1 MEKIMLKAVIIGL
14 VVVMSLSLIRFNEVF
29 GDNEFDLLICVEYAL
44 VSELSGSLYQ
54 YALDL
59 EQEGWTLPAQKFL
72 PVNLTIYNTASY
84 FRTSV
89 LIPFWNNF
97 NISGCVLIGDIP
109 YAVWDDELWGSYA
122 TDYYYM
128 DLDGNWT
135 DSNEDGVLD
144 NHTNGTGDIQPE
156 IWVSRLTASTVEGN
170 EVDRLKTYFNKTHTY
185 RNASSRASVVQ
196 PRALAYIDNELAIN
210 MGSVLD
216 PSPIRSFSE
225 INVNDTIN
233 CLGKAYTDVTLVASP
248 ILNATNTNTLDYWQ
262 HLDTKGY
269 ECVWIAGHGGLGCH
283 GFAWALWNEEH
294 GYWYW
299 PQGATEGVVRY
310 TYYLGNA
317 PKSFFYIFLSCHSA
331 EFDKS
336 NCVANSAVFGTS
348 TCLTTIGM
356 TTSADGWFS
365 SWFFE
370 AFDLLRQQKCIG
382 EAYKTI
388 YTHII
393 DSYEATGRNHTYFI
407 ALLGDPTIRIN
418 SPPYIPSKPSGDES
432 GYAGRTYSY
441 SANTTDF
448 NGDQIWYQFNWGD
461 ATNMTVGPYN
471 SGETGSASHQW
482 VYNRVYNVTVRAKDS
497 HDVWGNWSAA
507 LQVNITTPPSS
518 GCPFVYAWNGTD
530 YVIDNNLLAWSA
542 WSNGTEVE
550 DYYKLE
556 QSLAPIYE
564 GDPYSLYSL
573 KLSEFQQEHSH
584 LDQIRFMTVDH
595 DSKISVAISPFGEI
609 LTYQNPY
616 APMSAVDE
624 QGQNQID
631 LIRHIDD
638 SYYEGYDGSYLL
650 LNFGQVA
657 AENAKLVMR
666 ADRPPSKQ
674 SIHIQV
680 FNSSENWVDM
690 ASIIPRTYWATEI
703 IDLTSYLPTVGDF
716 RVRLYFT
723 DNHKLDFVGLDT
735 TTQAQI
741 NVEEAQLL
749 LACHSDDGFVT
760 AKLLND
766 DDIYAELIPEQ
777 QIVLV
782 FVATSRSE
790 EQRTYIVYAKGYYFA
805 LDN

>member
-14 VVVMSLSLIRFNEVF
+14 VVVMYLSLIRFNEVY

-44 VSELSGSLYQ
+44 VSDLSESLYQ

-72 PVNLTIYNTASY
+72 PVDLTIYNNASY

-89 LIPFWNNF
+89 VIHWWNNF

-109 YAVWDDELWGSYA
+109 YAVWEGEYGPYA

-144 NHTNGTGDIQPE
+144 THTNGTGDIQPE
-156 IWVSRLTASTVEGN
+156 IWVSRLTASTVEGD
-170 EVDRLKTYFNKTHTY
+170 EVPLLQTYFNKTHTY

-196 PRALAYIDNELAIN
+196 PRALAYIDNEPAIEPGN
-210 MGSVLD
+210 ISD
-216 PSPIRSFSE
+216 PSPIRSFKE
-225 INVNDTIN
+225 KYVNDTIN
-233 CLGKAYTDVTLVASP
+233 CLGKAYSDVTLVASP
-248 ILNATNTNTLDYWQ
+248 ILNATNTNAPDYKQ
-262 HLDTKGY
+262 HLGTKGY
-269 ECVWIAGHGGLGCH
+269 EWVWISGHGGLGCH
-283 GFAWALWNEEH
+283 GFSRYVWNEDKED
-294 GYWYW
+294 WYF
-299 PQGATEGVVRY
+299 PILANEQLVEY
-310 TYYLGNA
+310 TYYLGKA
-317 PKSFFYIFLSCHSA
+317 SKSFFYIFLSCHAA

-336 NCVANSAVFGTS
+336 NCVANSAVFGNS

-356 TTSADGWFS
+356 TTAAGFLS

-382 EAYKTI
+382 EAYKTV
-388 YTHII
+388 YNHLI
-393 DSYEATGRNHTYFI
+393 DYYEATGRNPTYFMT
-407 ALLGDPTIRIN
+407 LLGDPTIRIN

-432 GYAGRTYSY
+432 GYAGWTYPY
-441 SANTTDF
+441 SANTTDL

-461 ATNMTVGPYN
+461 GTNMTVGPYN
-471 SGETGSASHQW
+471 SSETGSASHQW

-497 HDVWGNWSAA
+497 HDVWSNWSPA

-518 GCPFVYAWNGTD
+518 GCPFVNTWNGTD

-556 QSLAPIYE
+556 QSLAPIYK
-564 GDPYSLYSL
+564 GDLYSLYSL
-573 KLSEFQQEHSH
+573 KLSEFQQEHSY

-595 DSKISVAISPFGEI
+595 DSEISVAISPFGEI

-631 LIRHIDD
+631 LIRDIDD

-650 LNFGQVA
+650 LNFGHVA
-657 AENAKLVMR
+657 TENAKLVMR

-680 FNSSENWVDM
+680 LDSAENWIDV

-703 IDLTSYLPTVGDF
+703 IDLTSYLPTTGEF
-716 RVRLYFT
+716 KVRLYFT

-749 LACHSDDGFVT
+749 LAHHSDDGFVT

-766 DDIYAELIPEQ
+766 DDVYAELTPEQ
-777 QIVLV
+777 QITLV
-782 FVATSRSE
+782 FAATTQSE
-790 EQRTYIVYAKGYYFA
+790 EQRAFIIYAKGYYLT